1 MCVLSR
7 HRGVDV
13 RRLAL
18 VMGVFAAIV
27 AVASTAMPP
36 GAAPDAKA
44 QVQEQSGSA
53 KSDAG
58 TEIRIPGFGKLGTL
72 PKMDFGLELL
82 YGADDPKPSESTEPQ
97 DDRQQDMMI
106 HGSVKHRF

>member
-1 MCVLSR
+1 M
-7 HRGVDV
+7 
-13 RRLAL
+13 

-27 AVASTAMPP
+27 AVASTATALEEQRGVVPP

-58 TEIRIPGFGKLGTL
+58 TEIRIPGLGKLGTL